1 MTQEQWDAFVAS
13 MWNATV
19 EAGRRQQEIRDSR
32 QMEGNYIDFVCDGLP
47 GPDGPRFV
55 ELEDKS
61 GRSIALGE
69 WVSRS
74 DGLFALR
81 VPIANAPYPFCRS
94 PARCAGKGY
103 CPNDP
108 ACNN

>member
-13 MWNATV
+13 RWNATV
-19 EAGRRQQEIRDSR
+19 EAGKQQAIREAGTMD
-32 QMEGNYIDFVCDGLP
+32 GNYIDFVCDGLP
-47 GPDGPRFV
+47 GPEGPRFV
-55 ELEDKS
+55 ELEDKH

-69 WVSRS
+69 WVERS

-81 VPIANAPYPFCRS
+81 IPIAAAPYPFCRT
-94 PARCAGKGY
+94 PAKCAGNGY
-103 CPNDP
+103 CKADP